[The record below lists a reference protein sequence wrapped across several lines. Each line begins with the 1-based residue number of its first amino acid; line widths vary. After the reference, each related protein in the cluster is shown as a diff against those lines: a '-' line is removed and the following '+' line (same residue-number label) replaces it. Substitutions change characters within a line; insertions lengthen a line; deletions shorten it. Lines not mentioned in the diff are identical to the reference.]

1 MNENVIVK
9 IKKLLSLSQSQ
20 NENEAKLAL
29 LKAQELML
37 RYDIS
42 AEKINE
48 NHKSIVIE
56 LETKY
61 YFTNYKNTYLA
72 QGIEMISDLYLC
84 KVCACCY
91 GKSSKR
97 YIKIIGRDT
106 DCKILEKVIGFIKSN
121 VDQWTKEIKA
131 EFDINIK
138 TLNAIKNDY
147 GIGFCEG
154 LLELLEKQKETI
166 QQEQGL
172 VLSVPKE
179 AINYIS
185 KLNKNCNIGNA
196 NFANNNKVLELG
208 YISGYTAEIQ
218 NKI

>member
-37 RYDIS
+37 RYDVS

-61 YFTNYKNTYLA
+61 YFTNYKNIYLA

-106 DCKILEKVIGFIKSN
+106 DCKTLEKVIGFIKSS
-121 VDQWTKEIKA
+121 VDQWAKEIKA
-131 EFDINIK
+131 QFNINIK

-179 AINYIS
+179 VTDYIS
-185 KLNKNCNIGNA
+185 KIYKNCDLKNA
-196 NFANNNKVLELG
+196 NFANNNKVIELG
-208 YISGYTAEIQ
+208 YINGYTAEIQ